1 MRRASPTAR
10 GPSPRSQRETT
21 PRTMRK
27 GVAPNGTTPAKPAVR
42 IAAATRSSGRR
53 NRWVRKASR
62 TPPGATPLDEG
73 SIDRLPRELGRED
86 SNLQLPKATAPPA
99 KRVSHRENNLADGR
113 SRGKG
118 QKTPKSDPETV
129 TRVGAVGGLVSQL
142 GLRRPQVHRRSPRSD
157 GPRCRYRSAA
167 VASAGLSAASDTAS
181 RIHIPAAP

>member
-1 MRRASPTAR
+1 MPAPLPTSTVRLQLERRASPTAR

-86 SNLQLPKATAPPA
+86 SNLQLPK
-99 KRVSHRENNLADGR
+99 SR
-113 SRGKG
+113 SRRAQRGPK
-118 QKTPKSDPETV
+118 QDKNLSDRSNVEQTPANPRIDPETV
-129 TRVGAVGGLVSQL
+129 TKPSSGSVPKTR
-142 GLRRPQVHRRSPRSD
+142 
-157 GPRCRYRSAA
+157 
-167 VASAGLSAASDTAS
+167 T
-181 RIHIPAAP
+181 